1 MKRERSHRPVRP
13 AIRAVKCMIAAL
25 LLSVFADAIW
35 QYCNFLACP
44 NQNVLTSAPW
54 YTGVLVY
61 AVFTA
66 VGVGL
71 LLVLLCVLYNW
82 EKKTIG

>member
-35 QYCNFLACP
+35 QYCNFLVHP

-61 AVFTA
+61 ATFTA

-71 LLVLLCVLYNW
+71 LLVLLRMLYNR
-82 EKKTIG
+82 EKRAGG